1 MLSELP
7 MFQILG
13 AMARHAAESQ
23 KVSATNIA
31 HADEPGYKAAKLE
44 SFESF
49 MARAASG
56 NSPDGMSMAFRTV
69 ETDTIGSP
77 NGNTVSL
84 EAEMLNSADAMS
96 QHQMAL
102 TVYTKSLNLLRTA
115 MGKRS

>member
-1 MLSELP
+1 MISELP

-31 HADEPGYKAAKLE
+31 HADEPGYKATKLE
-44 SFESF
+44 SFESY
-49 MARAASG
+49 MARATSGASSG
-56 NSPDGMSMAFRTV
+56 ALSTPFRTV
-69 ETDTIGSP
+69 EMDTLGSP

-96 QHQMAL
+96 QHQLAL
-102 TVYTKSLNLLRTA
+102 TVYTKSINLLRTA
-115 MGKRS
+115 MGKGR

>member
-1 MLSELP
+1 

-31 HADEPGYKAAKLE
+31 HANQPGYKAAEVE
-44 SFESF
+44 SFEQF

-56 NSPDGMSMAFRTV
+56 TAPEGLMAAFKS
-69 ETDTIGSP
+69 EEANAPAAP
-77 NGNTVSL
+77 NGNTVNL
-84 EAEMLNSADAMS
+84 EHELLSSADAMS
-96 QHQMAL
+96 QHQLAL
-102 TVYTKSLNLLRTA
+102 TVYTKSLDLLRTA